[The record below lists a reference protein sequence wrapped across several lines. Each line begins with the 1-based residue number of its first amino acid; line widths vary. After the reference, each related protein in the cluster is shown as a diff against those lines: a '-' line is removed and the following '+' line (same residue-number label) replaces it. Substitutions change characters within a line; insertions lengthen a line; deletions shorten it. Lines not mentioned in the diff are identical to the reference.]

1 MGRDAKSRCHFRK
14 GQAFEKEWKSHEIVA
29 RLVRG
34 QYADPEL
41 TKKVKIITA
50 DTFSHLLYSGE
61 PVLSGVQGS
70 STP

>member
-14 GQAFEKEWKSHEIVA
+14 GQAFEKEWTSHKIVA
-29 RLVRG
+29 RLVRD

-61 PVLSGVQGS
+61 PVLSGVQDL